1 MPPIVGVPACARR
14 YPDYLQHAVAEQ
26 YVAAVRDAAA
36 ALPVLLPPLGPPAEA
51 LLDRLDGLLLPG
63 SESNVAPALY
73 GVAEDAT
80 PGQHDPARDATVLP
94 LIRLALARG
103 MPVLAICRGHQELNV
118 ALGGTLHQA
127 VHALPGRLDHREN
140 PADDEA
146 AQWAPAHALA
156 LSPALAALLGRASI
170 GVNSL
175 HGQAIDRL
183 GEGLVAEALAPDGT
197 IEAVRAEGAGFC
209 VGVQWHPERGD
220 APAMASAALF
230 EAFGA
235 ACRTYAARSLRNRGS
250 QG

>member
-1 MPPIVGVPACARR
+1 MPPIVGLPACARR

-26 YVAAVRDAAA
+26 YVAAVRDGAGAV
-36 ALPVLLPPLGPPAEA
+36 PVLLPPLGPPAEA

-73 GVAEDAT
+73 GEARDAT
-80 PGQHDPARDATVLP
+80 PGQHDPARDATTLP

-140 PADDEA
+140 PAAEEA
-146 AQWAPAHALA
+146 AQWAPAHDLA
-156 LSPALAALLGRASI
+156 LSGTLAALLGRATVR
-170 GVNSL
+170 VNSL

-183 GEGLVAEALAPDGT
+183 GAGLVAEALAPDGT
-197 IEAVRAEGAGFC
+197 IEAVRAESAGFC

-220 APAMASAALF
+220 ASTMASAALF
-230 EAFGA
+230 AAFGA
-235 ACRTYAARSLRNRGS
+235 ACRDYAARQGRGE